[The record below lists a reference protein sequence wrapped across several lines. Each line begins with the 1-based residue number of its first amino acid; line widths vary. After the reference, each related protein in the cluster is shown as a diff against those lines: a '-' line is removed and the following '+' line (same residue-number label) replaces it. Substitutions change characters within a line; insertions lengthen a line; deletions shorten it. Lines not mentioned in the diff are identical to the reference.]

1 MAKLILDI
9 EPEVLK
15 QAELYADETHTNLSR
30 LIERYLK
37 RVTSSAT
44 AIEEPKTN
52 VKTVE
57 IADWVKKLTFS
68 KTPIPDFDAKA
79 EYHKHLDEKYGL

>member
-9 EPEVLK
+9 EPDVLK
-15 QAELYADETHTNLSR
+15 QAELYADETHTNLSK

-37 RVTSSAT
+37 KITTNINSA
-44 AIEEPKTN
+44 EEPETN
-52 VKTVE
+52 VKKVE
-57 IADWVKKLTFS
+57 IADWVKKLTLS
-68 KTPIPDFDAKA
+68 KTPTPDFDHKA